1 MKIEHLAREEEQEQ
15 EETGLFSEE
24 IDGSVE
30 EEWYLEVEVSWPEVG
45 KRNILIL
52 RFGSEKRCYAT
63 IRSKCIRGEDNC
75 QLVPGT
81 DSGETAL
88 IYNQNEYQQCNN
100 HHQ

>member
-1 MKIEHLAREEEQEQ
+1 M
-15 EETGLFSEE
+15 
-24 IDGSVE
+24 E
-30 EEWYLEVEVSWPEVG
+30 EEWCLEVEVYWPEVG

-81 DSGETAL
+81 DSGGTAL